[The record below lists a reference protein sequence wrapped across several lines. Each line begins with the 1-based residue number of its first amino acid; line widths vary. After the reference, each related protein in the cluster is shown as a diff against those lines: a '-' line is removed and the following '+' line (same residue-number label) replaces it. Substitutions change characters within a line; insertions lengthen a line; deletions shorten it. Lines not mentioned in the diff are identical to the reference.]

1 MCECGGC
8 VQVLFLKRHMS
19 PTHQL
24 RHKRGK
30 VQKNRALSAF
40 RCILPFELFLLATY
54 ASSSK
59 FYPHEWVSGLVIVSN
74 YGTLSKWKT
83 GKGGNFV
90 KTGVGG
96 LPNLTSMFLL
106 FFYKCDCY
114 KMEKVTKK
122 LVNWAKIPI
131 LGGRGGGVDGVSP
144 YGKNSHIFPF
154 FILISFVKSF
164 KVFQF
169 VASGLF

>member
-1 MCECGGC
+1 
-8 VQVLFLKRHMS
+8 MS
-19 PTHQL
+19 EWVGNSFKL
-24 RHKRGK
+24 WDAIKM
-30 VQKNRALSAF
+30 KNRKRREF
-40 RCILPFELFLLATY
+40 CQNR
-54 ASSSK
+54 
-59 FYPHEWVSGLVIVSN
+59 
-74 YGTLSKWKT
+74 
-83 GKGGNFV
+83 
-90 KTGVGG
+90 G